1 MVFVPLEGDDSEG
14 VEDMPLFKSHRKI
27 HVVIDRDPCI
37 GCGMC
42 EGLAPEVF
50 RVNPETLKCEI
61 IGEVT
66 PENKADVMDECYSKP
81 KACFL
86 VKFFRKCVD
95 ELNFL
100 F

>member
-66 PENKADVMDECYSKP
+66 PENKADVMDAVQSCTMQVLSIKH
-81 KACFL
+81 
-86 VKFFRKCVD
+86 
-95 ELNFL
+95 
-100 F
+100 